1 MDSLSGHFLIATPHM
16 PDPRFRGQVIYLCA
30 HNETGIMGLVVNNP
44 SPEITLHDILLGANL
59 PITEGPAAPV
69 YLGGPVEPEA
79 GFLLFTAEVPSRFA
93 MQIQPGVFVSRDSR
107 ILDDI
112 AKGEGPDE
120 FLFLL
125 GYAGWGPGQLERELQ
140 DNSWL
145 VAQGDADLI
154 FRTPA
159 SQRWKRA
166 AGFVGIDM
174 SQLGDIVGNA

>member
-107 ILDDI
+107 MTSQR
-112 AKGEGPDE
+112 AKARANSCSFWVMRVGGRASWS
-120 FLFLL
+120 
-125 GYAGWGPGQLERELQ
+125 GNCKTTVGWWRRAMRI
-140 DNSWL
+140 SSF
-145 VAQGDADLI
+145 A
-154 FRTPA
+154 RRPA
-159 SQRWKRA
+159 S
-166 AGFVGIDM
+166 AGNGLPDSWASI
-174 SQLGDIVGNA
+174 